1 MFKYA
6 PLGLPSVEDICQG
19 ATEHYELRRGRPKA
33 GGTDVGR
40 LHTINA
46 MPPEILFDY
55 LSVRL
60 NGPKAAGKMMG
71 RRRQYRCMPESVPS
85 FAA

>member
-19 ATEHYELRRGRPKA
+19 ATEPYELRRGRPKA

-40 LHTINA
+40 LHTIKA
-46 MPPEILFDY
+46 MPPEILVD
-55 LSVRL
+55 LSRL

-71 RRRQYRCMPESVPS
+71 RRRQYRCMPGSMPS

>member
-1 MFKYA
+1 
-6 PLGLPSVEDICQG
+6 
-19 ATEHYELRRGRPKA
+19 
-33 GGTDVGR
+33 
-40 LHTINA
+40 

-71 RRRQYRCMPESVPS
+71 RRKQYRCMPESVPS